1 MILNYKL
8 CNPLAAIAPF
18 ARRRSAT
25 CNALPEGAQ
34 RAVPD
39 DAKGIFYA
47 K

>member
-18 ARRRSAT
+18 ARRQIAI
-25 CNALPEGAQ
+25 CNALPKGPE

-39 DAKGIFYA
+39 DVKGIFYA